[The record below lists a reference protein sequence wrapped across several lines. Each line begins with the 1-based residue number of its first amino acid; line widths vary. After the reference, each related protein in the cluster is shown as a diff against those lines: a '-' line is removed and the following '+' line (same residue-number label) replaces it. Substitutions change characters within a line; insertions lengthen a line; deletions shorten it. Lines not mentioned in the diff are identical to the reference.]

1 MIGTKADETA
11 MRKSRSSV
19 VRVQCFLLLAVWM
32 VVPVAS
38 QAAEKTVIIGY
49 KQRPGLAQRAA
60 VNRVRGRVQHSFQL
74 IPAVVARLP
83 ESEIANLRK
92 NRDIAY
98 VEESA
103 LYTAAG
109 DDVESTN
116 SWQVPRIEA
125 DQVHR
130 GGNLGTGVKIAV
142 LDTGIDYT
150 HEELDAN
157 YRGGYDFVF
166 NDSNPMDDSYNSHG
180 THVAGII
187 AAEKNGTGVVGVAP
201 EADIYAVKVL
211 DGGGFG
217 KVEWIIAGIE
227 WAVSHNVDIIN
238 MSLSGP
244 DREALRDACDRARSA
259 GVLLVAAGGNSL
271 AGSGPVH
278 YPAAYDSVIA
288 VTSTDPANMPAF
300 TAPLGDELELAAP
313 GVSILSTASGGRFT
327 TLTGTSQAAPCVAG
341 TAGLFTRSIMT
352 DLNGD
357 YRVNNDDVRMML
369 QLTAQDLGAS
379 GRDPVYG
386 FGLVN
391 AGAASLDAPA
401 TLRLTSKSNTPADD
415 REVVRVMDG
424 VFDINIRNFSVK
436 SVVMDVYEGP
446 TRRADLSRIFEFG
459 RTRLQPRQSVR
470 LDATNKR
477 FTLEFTPLGR
487 SGQTAEVSIRQR
499 LP

>member
-1 MIGTKADETA
+1 
-11 MRKSRSSV
+11 MRIFRSKV
-19 VRVQCFLLLAVWM
+19 VRVRCLVLLAVWL
-32 VVPVAS
+32 VLPIGA
-38 QAAEKTVIIGY
+38 QAAEKTVIIGF
-49 KQRPGLAQRAA
+49 KQRPGAAQRAA

-83 ESEIANLRK
+83 ESEIATLRN

-109 DDVESTN
+109 DDVETTN
-116 SWQVPRIEA
+116 SWQVPRIDA
-125 DQVHR
+125 DTAQNS
-130 GGNLGTGVKIAV
+130 GNLGTGIKIAV
-142 LDTGIDYT
+142 LDTGVDYT
-150 HEELDAN
+150 HEELDSN

-187 AAEKNGTGVVGVAP
+187 AAERNGIGVVGVAP
-201 EADIYAVKVL
+201 EAEIYAVKVL

-217 KVEWIIAGIE
+217 TVEWIIAGIE

-244 DREALRDACDRARSA
+244 DRQALRDACDRARNA

-271 AGSGPVH
+271 AGSGPVL
-278 YPAAYDSVIA
+278 YPAAYESVIA
-288 VTSTDPANMPAF
+288 VTATDAADVPAF
-300 TAPLGDELELAAP
+300 SAPLGDALELAAP
-313 GVSILSTASGGRFT
+313 GVNILSTAAKGRYT

-341 TAGLFTRSIMT
+341 VASLFARSIMT

-357 YRVNNDDVRMML
+357 YRVDNQDVRQML
-369 QLTAQDLGAS
+369 QVTAQDLGAA
-379 GRDPVYG
+379 GKDPVYG

-391 AGAASLDAPA
+391 ASAASLNAPA
-401 TLRLTSKSNTPADD
+401 ALRLTCKSSTPAND
-415 REVVRVMDG
+415 REVVRVMNG
-424 VFDINIRNFSVK
+424 VFDITVRNLSLK
-436 SVVMDVYEGP
+436 SVVMDVYEGT
-446 TRRADLSRIFEFG
+446 TRRADLSQTFEFG
-459 RTRLQPRQSVR
+459 RTRLKPRDTVR

-487 SGQTAEVSIRQR
+487 TGQAAEVTVRR
-499 LP
+499 VP